1 MAAVRRRT
9 FGARIG
15 GRSERVVRD
24 VLRATIDELGR
35 TGYGALRVEDVAAR
49 AGVNKTSVYRRWP
62 TKADLVA
69 AAVRAVAG
77 HHEPLPETGSVR
89 GDLIVMLQRSLA
101 FVLTAEG
108 RALTRLVVSEGGD
121 PDVERLARSLR
132 ESAMAHRA
140 QLIARA
146 QARGELPSGLDAR
159 VVLDAIFMPVLTRVM
174 HRGEDVD
181 PATAVAFVDLVLA
194 GARNVAARA
203 NAP

>member
-1 MAAVRRRT
+1 MVAVRRRT

-35 TGYGALRVEDVAAR
+35 RGYGALRVEDVATR

-62 TKADLVA
+62 TKAELVA

-89 GDLIVMLQRSLA
+89 EDLIVMLQRSLA

-108 RALTRLVVSEGGD
+108 RALTRLIVSEGGD

-132 ESAMAHRA
+132 ESAMAQRA

-146 QARGELPSGLDAR
+146 QERGELPSGLDAR

-181 PATAVAFVDLVLA
+181 PATAVAFVDLVLT
-194 GARNVAARA
+194 GARNVTARA

>member
-1 MAAVRRRT
+1 MVAVRRRT

-35 TGYGALRVEDVAAR
+35 RGYGALRVEDVATR

-62 TKADLVA
+62 TKAELVA

-89 GDLIVMLQRSLA
+89 EDLIVMLQRSLA

-132 ESAMAHRA
+132 ESAMAQRA

-146 QARGELPSGLDAR
+146 QDRGELPSGLDAR

-174 HRGEDVD
+174 HGGEDVD
-181 PATAVAFVDLVLA
+181 PATAVAFVDLVLT
-194 GARNVAARA
+194 GARNVTARA